1 MDEIEVKEILDLYYH
16 RYHQKAFIEEDPI
29 QIPLSFHSKQ
39 DQEISGLFA
48 ATFAWGQ
55 RKTIIAKTKELLN
68 RMDNTP
74 YEFILNSS
82 EEDKKSILGF
92 KHRTFNDTDALYY
105 LDFLK
110 RVYSKFNCLE
120 DFIFEK
126 ENTVQGGLIHFK
138 NSFENDP
145 NFHKRTGKHLSSP
158 LSGSACKRLNMYFRW
173 MVRTNDIDLGIWTKI
188 KPKDLICPLDVHVV
202 RVANELQLMNT
213 TKTNWKTA
221 TELTKKLAQFD
232 PIDPVKYDFALFGLG
247 VYKGEEM

>member
-29 QIPLSFHSKQ
+29 QIPLSYHTKQ

-48 ATFAWGQ
+48 STFAWGQ
-55 RKTIIAKTKELLN
+55 RKTIIAKTKELMN

-74 YEFILNSS
+74 FDFIVNSS
-82 EEDKKSILGF
+82 VNDKKSIIGF

-110 RVYSKFNCLE
+110 DVYSKFNSLE

-126 ENTVQGGLIHFK
+126 TNTVEGGLIHFK
-138 NSFENDP
+138 TSFENAT
-145 NFHKRTGKHLSSP
+145 NFPKRTGKHLSSP

-173 MVRTNDIDLGIWTKI
+173 MVRSNDIDLGIWTKI

-202 RVANELQLMNT
+202 RVANELQLMDT

-221 TELTKKLAQFD
+221 TELTKKLSLFD

-247 VYKGEEM
+247 VYKGEKM